1 MKRSEALKKLKHYM
15 SYQNPYD
22 DRDIEDQILDYC
34 ERIIGMLPPPEE
46 LENVAPYI
54 LYYKTKEDVSD
65 KIGYCVNT
73 TKEVRMLWEPED
85 EEK

>member
-34 ERIIGMLPPPEE
+34 ERIIGMLPPPKDD
-46 LENVAPYI
+46 
-54 LYYKTKEDVSD
+54 YYGAFKKAREGHGYALVS
-65 KIGYCVNT
+65 IN
-73 TKEVRMLWEPED
+73 RFQWEPED
-85 EEK
+85 EEE